1 MIRIVL
7 DTDLGMGEP
16 GSEID
21 DGFALALAIADPDI
35 KLELVTTVNG
45 NTDVET
51 ATLLSLE
58 LLDRIGSS
66 DIPVVKGAAAKLT
79 RPDMARIAPKEI
91 AEKYGHRKPSPGFA
105 AAAIVDLVMKNPGE
119 ITVVAI
125 GPTTNIAAA
134 LSLEPRFAT
143 NVKELVMMG
152 GSYLEHVTWGS
163 GAEFNVR
170 TDPEAAFAV
179 LHSGAK
185 QRWVGLDVTL
195 KVHLTLEHAKQM
207 KKSKGK
213 FSSFA
218 GEFTEQWIERLKRE
232 LPGVH
237 SKESKVDSCAM
248 HDPLAVA
255 IVTHPEFVKWK
266 PAFVSVI
273 TGEGEGAG
281 INVTD
286 LLAAKGHHG
295 FEQRKPNCEIAVSV
309 DAEKFLDFFLN
320 KVTKL

>member
-1 MIRIVL
+1 MVL

-91 AEKYGHRKPSPGFA
+91 VEKYGHRKPSPGFA

-143 NVKELVMMG
+143 NVK
-152 GSYLEHVTWGS
+152 
-163 GAEFNVR
+163 
-170 TDPEAAFAV
+170 
-179 LHSGAK
+179 
-185 QRWVGLDVTL
+185 
-195 KVHLTLEHAKQM
+195 
-207 KKSKGK
+207 
-213 FSSFA
+213 
-218 GEFTEQWIERLKRE
+218 
-232 LPGVH
+232 
-237 SKESKVDSCAM
+237 
-248 HDPLAVA
+248 
-255 IVTHPEFVKWK
+255 
-266 PAFVSVI
+266 
-273 TGEGEGAG
+273 
-281 INVTD
+281 
-286 LLAAKGHHG
+286 
-295 FEQRKPNCEIAVSV
+295 
-309 DAEKFLDFFLN
+309 
-320 KVTKL
+320 

>member
-1 MIRIVL
+1 MIRMIL

-21 DGFALALAIADPDI
+21 DGFALALALADPDI
-35 KLELVTTVNG
+35 NLELVTTVNG

-58 LLDRIGSS
+58 LLNRLGKF
-66 DIPVVKGAAAKLT
+66 DIPVVKGASARLT
-79 RPDMARIAPKEI
+79 RPDQARSAPKEI
-91 AEKYGHRKPSPGFA
+91 EEKYGHRKHSPGFA
-105 AAAIVDLVMKNPGE
+105 AAAIVELVMQNPGE

-134 LSLEPRFAT
+134 LSLEPRLAT

-170 TDPEAAFAV
+170 TDPEAAYAV

-185 QRWVGLDVTL
+185 QRWVGFDVTL

-207 KKSKGK
+207 KQSKGA
-213 FSSFA
+213 FSAFA
-218 GEFTEQWIERLKRE
+218 GDFTIQWIERLNRE
-232 LPGVH
+232 FPGVH
-237 SKESKVDSCAM
+237 SKDSKVDSCAM

-255 IVTHPEFVKWK
+255 IVTHPEFVEWK

-281 INVTD
+281 MNVTD
-286 LLAAKGHHG
+286 LLATKGHSG
-295 FEQRKPNCEIAVSV
+295 RETRKPNCQIAVSV
-309 DAEKFLDFFLN
+309 NASKFMEFFLS